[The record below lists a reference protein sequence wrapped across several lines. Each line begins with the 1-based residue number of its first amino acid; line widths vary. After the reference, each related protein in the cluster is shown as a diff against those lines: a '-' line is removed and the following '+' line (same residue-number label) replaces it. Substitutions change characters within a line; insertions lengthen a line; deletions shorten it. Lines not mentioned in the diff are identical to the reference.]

1 MYQAFKFGIDCCYVI
16 DILVSQNPPLL
27 KLPGITTC
35 ACLCHALIQVNK
47 MCYITMYY
55 KFFFVID
62 KVMNIIIYL
71 TKKI

>member
-55 KFFFVID
+55 K
-62 KVMNIIIYL
+62 
-71 TKKI
+71 KKF